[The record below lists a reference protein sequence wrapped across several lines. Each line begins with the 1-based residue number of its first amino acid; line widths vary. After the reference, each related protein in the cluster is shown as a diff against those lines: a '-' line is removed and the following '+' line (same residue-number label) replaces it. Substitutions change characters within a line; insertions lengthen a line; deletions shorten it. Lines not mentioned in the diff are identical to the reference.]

1 MSDQLDDLWDALLSR
16 NPSKVQVAF
25 LGLERNQQNFVL
37 QHLNRMV
44 SEVGWHP
51 EQRESAS
58 VALKAL
64 TDSEQP
70 DPDTSG

>member
-58 VALKAL
+58 AALKAL
-64 TDSEQP
+64 TDLSKADQNS
-70 DPDTSG
+70 SG